1 MRNLPLAPL
10 VLVAT
15 WVSLACF
22 VAACGDDKEVS
33 KTAEGEG
40 EGERRSAVSSGA
52 GLAEQAAKDSLLGD
66 LKASPTGGPDASS
79 DGPDPVIPD
88 LGGPK
93 GPMMAGWE
101 GLKPGMKPADL
112 KKMRPKARGSE
123 LTPLVYT
130 EALAQPWLAA
140 SYRFSRLEATIA
152 SVAWSAD
159 PRSRGPAVFRGMSKQ
174 GLHRWRQRPK
184 FTEDKEHKRARF
196 GTSNGPIV
204 LSMSKATG
212 FIRMEWKPPAVDKPD
227 PLEDAL
233 AQAMGKGAGSPQ
245 PRPSVASTPRPAQ
258 GIPTRPDGAPP
269 VSRP

>member
-1 MRNLPLAPL
+1 MRNPLL
-10 VLVAT
+10 GRLLTGTT
-15 WVSLACF
+15 WISLACL
-22 VAACGDDKEVS
+22 VTACGNDKKVS
-33 KTAEGEG
+33 KAAEGEG

-52 GLAEQAAKDSLLGD
+52 GLADPTDQDSPMGD
-66 LKASPTGGPDASS
+66 SQSASPGLPGDSA

-88 LGGPK
+88 LGGPQ

-101 GLKPGMKPADL
+101 GLKPGMKPSDL

-140 SYRFSRLEATIA
+140 SYRFNRIGSTIA

-184 FTEDKEHKRARF
+184 FSEDKDHKRARF

-212 FIRMEWKPPAVDKPD
+212 FIRMEWKPPTVDTPD

-233 AQAMGKGAGSPQ
+233 AQAMGKGAVKPQ
-245 PRPSVASTPRPAQ
+245 PRPDVATSPRPAQ
-258 GIPTRPDGAPP
+258 AMPKRPDGAPP